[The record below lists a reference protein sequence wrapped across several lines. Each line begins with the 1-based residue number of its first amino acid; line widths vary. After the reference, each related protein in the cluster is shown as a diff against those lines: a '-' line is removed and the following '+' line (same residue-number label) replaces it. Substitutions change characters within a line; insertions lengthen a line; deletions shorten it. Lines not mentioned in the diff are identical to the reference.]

1 MVMIHMTA
9 VVAMAENRVIGDGKG
24 LIWHIPDDL
33 KRVKTLTMGCPL
45 IMGRK
50 TWDSIGR
57 PLPGRASI
65 VMTRDADWA
74 ADGAIG
80 VATMT
85 AAIAA
90 ARDWIEA
97 TAEARPRSFC
107 LAAAKSMPRGWII
120 AIASNEPSSILPLM
134 VAEMQLFSLI
144 CQPINGTSKS
154 KPKLMPLAM
163 CPPIAMNAQS
173 GVPPQSRWL
182 RHILPFFGGYST
194 MIFGLAFGALR
205 SSVCKT
211 ASAIAR

>member
-74 ADGAIG
+74 ADGAIR

-97 TAEARPRSFC
+97 TAEARPE
-107 LAAAKSMPRGWII
+107 II
-120 AIASNEPSSILPLM
+120 L
-134 VAEMQLFSLI
+134 
-144 CQPINGTSKS
+144 
-154 KPKLMPLAM
+154 
-163 CPPIAMNAQS
+163 
-173 GVPPQSRWL
+173 
-182 RHILPFFGGYST
+182 FGGGEIYAQ
-194 MIFGLAFGALR
+194 GLDYCHRVERTVIKIAADGGKDAAFFPDLPADQWDIKVEAEIDAAGHVPAYR
-205 SSVCKT
+205 YEHAFRRV
-211 ASAIAR
+211 SAKPIV

>member
-74 ADGAIG
+74 ADGAIR

-97 TAEARPRSFC
+97 TAEARPE
-107 LAAAKSMPRGWII
+107 II
-120 AIASNEPSSILPLM
+120 L
-134 VAEMQLFSLI
+134 
-144 CQPINGTSKS
+144 
-154 KPKLMPLAM
+154 
-163 CPPIAMNAQS
+163 
-173 GVPPQSRWL
+173 
-182 RHILPFFGGYST
+182 FGGGEIYAQ
-194 MIFGLAFGALR
+194 GLDYCHRVERTVINMAADGGKDAAFFPDLPADQWDIKIEAEIDAAGHVPAYR
-205 SSVCKT
+205 YEHAFRRV
-211 ASAIAR
+211 SAKPIV

>member
-74 ADGAIG
+74 ADGAVG
-80 VATMT
+80 VASMT

-97 TAEARPRSFC
+97 TAEARPEIILFGGGEIYAQGLDYCHRVERTVINIAADGGKDAAFFPNLPADQWDIEIEAEIDAAGDVPSYRYER
-107 LAAAKSMPRGWII
+107 AIRRIAAKP
-120 AIASNEPSSILPLM
+120 M
-134 VAEMQLFSLI
+134 V
-144 CQPINGTSKS
+144 
-154 KPKLMPLAM
+154 
-163 CPPIAMNAQS
+163 
-173 GVPPQSRWL
+173 
-182 RHILPFFGGYST
+182 
-194 MIFGLAFGALR
+194 
-205 SSVCKT
+205 
-211 ASAIAR
+211 

>member
-57 PLPGRASI
+57 PLRGRASI

-74 ADGAIG
+74 ADGAIR

-85 AAIAA
+85 AAISA

-97 TAEARPRSFC
+97 TAEARPE
-107 LAAAKSMPRGWII
+107 II
-120 AIASNEPSSILPLM
+120 L
-134 VAEMQLFSLI
+134 
-144 CQPINGTSKS
+144 
-154 KPKLMPLAM
+154 
-163 CPPIAMNAQS
+163 
-173 GVPPQSRWL
+173 
-182 RHILPFFGGYST
+182 FGGGEIYAQ
-194 MIFGLAFGALR
+194 GLDYCHRVERTVIKIAADGGKDAAFFPDLPADQWDIKIEAEIDAAGHVPAYR
-205 SSVCKT
+205 YEHAFRRV
-211 ASAIAR
+211 SAKPIV

>member
-1 MVMIHMTA
+1 MIDMTA

-74 ADGAIG
+74 ADGAIR

-97 TAEARPRSFC
+97 TAEARPE
-107 LAAAKSMPRGWII
+107 II
-120 AIASNEPSSILPLM
+120 L
-134 VAEMQLFSLI
+134 
-144 CQPINGTSKS
+144 
-154 KPKLMPLAM
+154 
-163 CPPIAMNAQS
+163 
-173 GVPPQSRWL
+173 
-182 RHILPFFGGYST
+182 FGGGEIYAQ
-194 MIFGLAFGALR
+194 GLDYCHRVERTVIKIAADGGKDAAFFPDLPADQWDIKIEAEIDAAGHVPAYR
-205 SSVCKT
+205 YEHAFRRV
-211 ASAIAR
+211 SAKPIV

>member
-74 ADGAIG
+74 ADGAIR

-97 TAEARPRSFC
+97 TAEARPE
-107 LAAAKSMPRGWII
+107 II
-120 AIASNEPSSILPLM
+120 L
-134 VAEMQLFSLI
+134 
-144 CQPINGTSKS
+144 
-154 KPKLMPLAM
+154 
-163 CPPIAMNAQS
+163 
-173 GVPPQSRWL
+173 
-182 RHILPFFGGYST
+182 FGGGEIYAQ
-194 MIFGLAFGALR
+194 GLDYCHRIERTVIKIAADGGKDAAFFPDLPADQWDIKIEAEIDAAGHVPAYR
-205 SSVCKT
+205 YEHAFRRV
-211 ASAIAR
+211 SAKPIV

>member
-1 MVMIHMTA
+1 MVMVHMTA
-9 VVAMAENRVIGDGKG
+9 VVAMAKNRVIGDGKG

-74 ADGAIG
+74 ADGAIR

-97 TAEARPRSFC
+97 TAEARPE
-107 LAAAKSMPRGWII
+107 II
-120 AIASNEPSSILPLM
+120 L
-134 VAEMQLFSLI
+134 
-144 CQPINGTSKS
+144 
-154 KPKLMPLAM
+154 
-163 CPPIAMNAQS
+163 
-173 GVPPQSRWL
+173 
-182 RHILPFFGGYST
+182 FGGGEIYAQ
-194 MIFGLAFGALR
+194 GLDYCHRVERTVIKIAADGGKDAAFFPDLPADQWDIKIEAEIDAAGHVPAYR
-205 SSVCKT
+205 YEHAFRRV
-211 ASAIAR
+211 SAKPIV

>member
-74 ADGAIG
+74 ADGAIR

-97 TAEARPRSFC
+97 TAEARPE
-107 LAAAKSMPRGWII
+107 II
-120 AIASNEPSSILPLM
+120 L
-134 VAEMQLFSLI
+134 
-144 CQPINGTSKS
+144 
-154 KPKLMPLAM
+154 
-163 CPPIAMNAQS
+163 
-173 GVPPQSRWL
+173 
-182 RHILPFFGGYST
+182 FGGGEIYAQ
-194 MIFGLAFGALR
+194 GLDYCHRVERTVIKIAADGGKDAAFFPDLPADQWDIKIEAEIDAAGHVPAYR
-205 SSVCKT
+205 YEHAFRRV
-211 ASAIAR
+211 SAKPIV

>member
-1 MVMIHMTA
+1 MIHMTA

-24 LIWHIPDDL
+24 LIWYIPDDL

-74 ADGAIG
+74 ADGAIR

-97 TAEARPRSFC
+97 TAEARPE
-107 LAAAKSMPRGWII
+107 II
-120 AIASNEPSSILPLM
+120 L
-134 VAEMQLFSLI
+134 
-144 CQPINGTSKS
+144 
-154 KPKLMPLAM
+154 
-163 CPPIAMNAQS
+163 
-173 GVPPQSRWL
+173 
-182 RHILPFFGGYST
+182 FGGGEIYAQ
-194 MIFGLAFGALR
+194 GLDYCHRVERTVIKIAADGGKDAAFFPDLPADQWDIKIEAEIDAAGHVPAYR
-205 SSVCKT
+205 YEHAFRRV
-211 ASAIAR
+211 SAKPIV

>member
-65 VMTRDADWA
+65 VMTRDSDWE

-97 TAEARPRSFC
+97 TAEARPEIILFGGGEIYAQGLDFC
-107 LAAAKSMPRGWII
+107 HRVERTVINIAADGGRDAAFFPDLPADQWDIEIEAETDAAAAGDVPAYRYER
-120 AIASNEPSSILPLM
+120 AIRRAT
-134 VAEMQLFSLI
+134 A
-144 CQPINGTSKS
+144 
-154 KPKLMPLAM
+154 KPMA
-163 CPPIAMNAQS
+163 
-173 GVPPQSRWL
+173 
-182 RHILPFFGGYST
+182 
-194 MIFGLAFGALR
+194 
-205 SSVCKT
+205 
-211 ASAIAR
+211 

>member
-1 MVMIHMTA
+1 MVMVMIHMTA

-74 ADGAIG
+74 ADGAIR

-97 TAEARPRSFC
+97 TAEARPE
-107 LAAAKSMPRGWII
+107 II
-120 AIASNEPSSILPLM
+120 L
-134 VAEMQLFSLI
+134 
-144 CQPINGTSKS
+144 
-154 KPKLMPLAM
+154 
-163 CPPIAMNAQS
+163 
-173 GVPPQSRWL
+173 
-182 RHILPFFGGYST
+182 FGGGEIYAQ
-194 MIFGLAFGALR
+194 GLDYCHRVERTVIKIAADGGKDAAFFPDLPADQWDIKIEAEIDAAGHVPAYR
-205 SSVCKT
+205 YEHAFRRV
-211 ASAIAR
+211 SAKPIV

>member
-74 ADGAIG
+74 ADGAIR

-90 ARDWIEA
+90 ARDWIKA
-97 TAEARPRSFC
+97 TAEARPEIILFGGGEIYAQGLDYCHRVERTVIKIAADGGKDAAFFPD
-107 LAAAKSMPRGWII
+107 LPADQWDIKIEAEIAAAGHVPAYRYEHAFRRVSAK
-120 AIASNEPSSILPLM
+120 
-134 VAEMQLFSLI
+134 
-144 CQPINGTSKS
+144 PI
-154 KPKLMPLAM
+154 
-163 CPPIAMNAQS
+163 
-173 GVPPQSRWL
+173 V
-182 RHILPFFGGYST
+182 
-194 MIFGLAFGALR
+194 
-205 SSVCKT
+205 
-211 ASAIAR
+211 